1 MFKWVKKVMN
11 IGDNNSNNDLN
22 DKGLQSDLNDLYIVY
37 DKVINDKRF
46 GTWEDSY
53 DYLESYEIK
62 NIISDSMKLTSNH
75 PELLLHLGKLN
86 ESVFQLKMATTALL
100 DIYDNKDSLAKDVY
114 KQQKNDAKDVIN
126 KLVQRIVGINKTL
139 SDMYRDDN
147 SSTISFLKKQMG
159 ITVDNPQ
166 EEYDKF
172 NDWLVVEKYP
182 RQNPVIKYLLLGAK
196 KGYYSADTLESVLSN
211 NPTIDDLK
219 KIVDYLI
226 NTDNDNELRIKLR
239 DKDYDEIVNF

>member
-1 MFKWVKKVMN
+1 MFKWIKKLVN
-11 IGDNNSNNDLN
+11 KSDNSNNDLN

-37 DKVINDKRF
+37 DKVINDKTF
-46 GTWEDSY
+46 GWVD
-53 DYLESYEIK
+53 DYRHLEAYRIK
-62 NIISDSMKLTSNH
+62 GIISDTIKLTSNH

-100 DIYDNKDSLAKDVY
+100 DIYDNKDNLAKDVY
-114 KQQKNDAKDVIN
+114 RQQKNDAKDVIN
-126 KLVQRIVGINKTL
+126 KLVQRIADINKTL
-139 SDMYRDDN
+139 SGMYQDDN

-166 EEYDKF
+166 EEYEKF
-172 NDWLVVEKYP
+172 YDWLVVEQYP
-182 RQNPVIKYLLLGAK
+182 RLNPVIKYLLLGAK
-196 KGYYSADTLESVLSN
+196 KGYYSADTLESALSN

-219 KIVDYLI
+219 KMVDYLLA
-226 NTDNDNELRIKLR
+226 TDSDNELRIKLR

>member
-1 MFKWVKKVMN
+1 MFRWVKKLVN
-11 IGDNNSNNDLN
+11 KSDSNNDLN

-37 DKVINDKRF
+37 DKVINDKTF
-46 GTWEDSY
+46 GWID
-53 DYLESYEIK
+53 DYRHLESYEIK
-62 NIISDSMKLTSNH
+62 GIISDTIKLTSNH

-100 DIYDNKDSLAKDVY
+100 DIYNNKDNLAKDVY

-126 KLVQRIVGINKTL
+126 KLVQRIADANKTL
-139 SDMYRDDN
+139 SGMYQDDN

-159 ITVDNPQ
+159 MTVDNPQ
-166 EEYDKF
+166 EEYEKF
-172 NDWLVVEKYP
+172 HDWLVVEEYP
-182 RQNPVIKYLLLGAK
+182 RQNPVVKYLLVGAK
-196 KGYYSADTLESVLSN
+196 KGYYSADTLESALSN

-219 KIVDYLI
+219 KMVDYLI
-226 NTDNDNELRIKLR
+226 NTDSDNELRIKLR